1 MSIKQKLSFFLYI
14 LRKQKRRKFCIMK
27 ALISQG
33 SKSCPFLAV
42 LHTRYIEYF
51 ADKIFSLSL
60 IRSLSTECNLPKF
73 TFEISAEFAEI

>member
-1 MSIKQKLSFFLYI
+1 
-14 LRKQKRRKFCIMK
+14 MK
-27 ALISQG
+27 ASISQG

-73 TFEISAEFAEI
+73 TFEISAEFAEIWLKPLYLDKISVDFSFMLSAAY